1 MSASYMAKLKSY
13 SLREGFTS
21 GKMEKG
27 QKIQLHILVPLYS
40 GEKNETEK
48 ISRILKTKSSRER
61 GSRVQKM

>member
-1 MSASYMAKLKSY
+1 MAKLKSY

-27 QKIQLHILVPLYS
+27 QKIQLHIQVHLFF

-61 GSRVQKM
+61 GSGVQKLWTEIL

>member
-1 MSASYMAKLKSY
+1 MAKLKSY

-27 QKIQLHILVPLYS
+27 QKIQLLIQVHLFF

-48 ISRILKTKSSRER
+48 ISRILKTKSSRE
-61 GSRVQKM
+61 